1 MYMSMVLVIS
11 RHFDSLFSIP
21 DWPVDNSWAL
31 QGVSKFDKSL
41 CLCVKEFHILS
52 MFIWRKIVFKSRKGL
67 WKWNHTQTH
76 NLRISGKKLKI
87 YYIVQILSTYMTHKS
102 DYIMGIVVHVNY
114 VAHVPSSVIL
124 LMYGNNFS
132 GNGWL

>member
-1 MYMSMVLVIS
+1 MSKNFIFYPCS
-11 RHFDSLFSIP
+11 YEER
-21 DWPVDNSWAL
+21 
-31 QGVSKFDKSL
+31 
-41 CLCVKEFHILS
+41 CLNPERACES
-52 MFIWRKIVFKSRKGL
+52 ETT
-67 WKWNHTQTH
+67 HTHTH

-124 LMYGNNFS
+124 LMYGYNFS